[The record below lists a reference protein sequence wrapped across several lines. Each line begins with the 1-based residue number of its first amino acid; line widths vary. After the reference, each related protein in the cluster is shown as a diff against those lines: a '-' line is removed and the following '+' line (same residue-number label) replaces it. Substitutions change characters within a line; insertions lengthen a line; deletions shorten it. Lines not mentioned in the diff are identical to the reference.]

1 MKEMN
6 KAVRVRFAPSPT
18 GYLHIGGL
26 RTALFNWLFARHY
39 NGTFVVRV
47 EDTDTERSK
56 EEYTQAIL
64 QDLAWVN
71 ISSDESIIYQS
82 KRFDHYTHLIEKL
95 IAQGKA
101 YKDYYSQDEMA
112 ALYASKTGSYE
123 FVKAYAVC
131 RDQDQS
137 QTKPYVVRFKLPF
150 EQASAVVFHD
160 HIRGN
165 VSFDLAELDDF
176 VIARSDGRAMY
187 NFVVVADDIE
197 QGITH
202 IIRGED
208 HISNT
213 PKQILLYQALGN
225 NIPEFAHLPLIL
237 GKSGQPLSKRDAAT
251 AVEEYRRLGYLP
263 QALLNYLARLG
274 WAHGDQE
281 IFSIQELIHLFS
293 IDAVGKKGAIFDTE
307 KLDWLNG
314 VYIRATDNQQ
324 LYDMMQALSLDFGQ
338 NRSTKEQLLA
348 LISLYKERSK
358 TLVELAQGIYTVVL
372 KPEVYQRDVYQEL
385 LNEKTILMFK
395 EVISRLNDL
404 KLFTVNDI
412 KQVITAYAHEQ
423 HQKLGEIAQ
432 PIRIALVA
440 SSSSPSVFELL
451 EIMGKKDSLDRIQTL
466 LNLLLAEQ
474 SV

>member
-39 NGTFVVRV
+39 QGTFVVRI

-56 EEYTQAIL
+56 DEYTRAIL

-71 ISSDESIIYQS
+71 ITSDEPIVYQS
-82 KRFDHYTHLIEKL
+82 KRFDHYTNLIEQL

-101 YKDYYSQDEMA
+101 YKDYYTQDEMS
-112 ALYASKTGSYE
+112 ALYAAKTGSYE

-131 RDQDQS
+131 RDQDQD
-137 QTKPYVVRFKLPF
+137 QKKPYVVRFKLPF
-150 EQASAVVFHD
+150 EHKKSVTFHD
-160 HIRGN
+160 HIRGE
-165 VSFDLAELDDF
+165 VSFDLSELDDF

-197 QGITH
+197 QRITH

-213 PKQILLYQALGN
+213 PKQILLYEALGHTA
-225 NIPEFAHLPLIL
+225 PEFAHLPLIL

-251 AVEEYRRLGYLP
+251 AVEEYRKLGYLP
-263 QALLNYLARLG
+263 HALLNYLARLG

-281 IFSIQELIHLFS
+281 IFSMQELVQLFT
-293 IDAVGKKGAIFDTE
+293 IDAVGKKGAVFDTE

-314 VYIRATDNQQ
+314 VYIRATTNDQ
-324 LYDMMQALSLDFGQ
+324 LYDMMEALSLDFGKSCYT
-338 NRSTKEQLLA
+338 REQLLA
-348 LISLYKERSK
+348 LISLCKERSK
-358 TLVELAQGIYTVVL
+358 TLIELAANIRALVY
-372 KPEVYQRDVYQEL
+372 KPSAYSIDVYGQL

-395 EVISRLNDL
+395 EVISRLNAL
-404 KLFTVNDI
+404 QLFTVNEI

-423 HQKLGEIAQ
+423 HQKLAEIAQ

-451 EIMGKKDSLDRIQTL
+451 EIMGKKDSLDRIQTFVDL
-466 LNLLLAEQ
+466 LIAQ
-474 SV
+474 RSV